1 MKFFAL
7 LMIFTLFNLN
17 EGFIIQNYNK
27 CYLKN
32 NKYLIKR
39 NSIIQLNYSQLNK
52 ITETKKFPKIK
63 IGKIYNLENG
73 DYIDFNFN
81 KYSNHKIKKSK
92 CLLFLNFINNKFHN
106 YKKILT
112 DYYISMNIFSLS
124 MNFDLKDK
132 NNNYT
137 IN

>member
-1 MKFFAL
+1 MKFFAI
-7 LMIFTLFNLN
+7 LMIFTLFNFN

-27 CYLKN
+27 CYLKK

-39 NSIIQLNYSQLNK
+39 NSVIQLNYSQLNK
-52 ITETKKFPKIK
+52 ITDTKNFPKIK

-73 DYIDFNFN
+73 DNIDFNFN
-81 KYSNHKIKKSK
+81 KYSNLKIKKSK
-92 CLLFLNFINNKFHN
+92 CFLILNFINNKFYN

-124 MNFDLKDK
+124 MNFDLKNK
-132 NNNYT
+132 
-137 IN
+137 